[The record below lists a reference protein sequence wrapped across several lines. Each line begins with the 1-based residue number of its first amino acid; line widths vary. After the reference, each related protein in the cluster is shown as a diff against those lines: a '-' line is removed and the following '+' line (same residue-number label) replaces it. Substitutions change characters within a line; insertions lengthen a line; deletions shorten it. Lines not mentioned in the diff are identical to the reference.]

1 MSDNRSKKFIFV
13 PFCLMAQAYQAQGI
27 VKYDWK
33 GTIKPIM
40 QLLIDNEI
48 NIIQMPCAESL
59 YKNSLIRE
67 PKGLFKYDTEEFN
80 NHCND
85 LAETVFNEINNII
98 NSGYEVIAILG
109 IEHSP
114 SCCINYIYTNNGME
128 KRKGLFIDKLFKRLQ
143 KENIEIPMIGINRK
157 YLNKS
162 IKELKLII
170 EKGSD
175 VNVK

>member
-1 MSDNRSKKFIFV
+1 MGDNRSKKFIFV
-13 PFCLMAQAYQAQGI
+13 PFCVMAQAYQAQGI

-59 YKNSLIRE
+59 YKNSLVRE
-67 PKGLFKYDTEEFN
+67 PKGLSKYNTIEFN
-80 NHCND
+80 NHCNG
-85 LAETVFNEINNII
+85 LAEKVFEEIKNII
-98 NSGYEVIAILG
+98 KSGYEVIAILS

-114 SCCINYIYTNNGME
+114 SCCVNYIYTNNGMK
-128 KRKGLFIDKLFKRLQ
+128 KRKGLFMEKLFNKLQ
-143 KENIEIPMIGINRK
+143 SENIEIPIIGINRK
-157 YLNKS
+157 YINKS

-170 EKGSD
+170 EKEID
-175 VNVK
+175 KNE